1 MGELQRMDKIRR
13 RTEIEMRLEAYRDNA
28 CSSMLEMGRWL
39 NVAKDEG
46 VAPHG
51 EWTAWVQEHTYM
63 SERTAQDWM
72 RAARELPPGSP
83 LERLGIAKIRTLL
96 TLPQG
101 EREAAAEEMHADELS
116 TRDVERR
123 VKALKA
129 ERDEALRVVGEQKKE
144 LNRIHDREKDAVDAA
159 VKDAIRLEREDAEK
173 ARKEAEAAK
182 QQEGEARAALLQSEA
197 ERTKLMAALDKAD
210 QTIGAAAQEQ
220 IRVLKKKLEE
230 NEKEID
236 RLTDELDEAQ
246 TAAIRGA
253 MTGEEDRCG
262 APALILSAIGAL
274 MTSAGRAP
282 GELAHTQGLDEET
295 RELLIGQARLAGQW
309 AMQVIAACGGEADR
323 DE

>member
-1 MGELQRMDKIRR
+1 MGELQRMDRIRR

-28 CSSMLEMGRWL
+28 CTSMLEMGRWL

-83 LERLGIAKIRTLL
+83 LERLGIAKIRALM
-96 TLPQG
+96 TLPQE
-101 EREAAAEEMHADELS
+101 EREAAAEQMHADELS
-116 TRDVERR
+116 TRDVERH

-129 ERDEALRVVGEQKKE
+129 ERDEALRLVGEQKKQ
-144 LNRIHDREKDAVDAA
+144 LSRIHDREKNVVDAA

-173 ARKEAEAAK
+173 ARKEAEA
-182 QQEGEARAALLQSEA
+182 EARAALLQSEA

-210 QTIGAAAQEQ
+210 RTIGAAAQEQ
-220 IRVLKKKLEE
+220 IRALKKQIEE

-246 TAAIRGA
+246 TAVMRGA

-295 RELLIGQARLAGQW
+295 LELLIGQARLAGQW
-309 AMQVIAACGGEADR
+309 AMQVIAACGGEVER